1 MTYLDHLLQLK
12 SLLLIRSATCVL
24 QQHVP
29 ELRERLGRV
38 TAIDQQSAG
47 TGVRPVRAGP
57 DDTVSAFLLLIQPA
71 SIKVGSAAEGQR

>member
-12 SLLLIRSATCVL
+12 SLLLILRATCVL

-38 TAIDQQSAG
+38 TAVDQQSASAG
-47 TGVRPVRAGP
+47 IRPVRVGP
-57 DDTVSAFLLLIQPA
+57 GDTVSAFLQLIQPA
-71 SIKVGSAAEGQR
+71 SIKVGSVAEGQR